1 MLLVDVDSIKCWP
14 RHYEKRLFCCWCCCL
29 FTQFHRPLHLYYE
42 ISSPMMSWLLISCER
57 LNDGWM
63 LVCAAP
69 RPNIFWITITRKKFL
84 IPLGKRISI
93 DLHVLFGAETTTFI
107 GINNETIVSFQFSI
121 FSFDLISISIRQKK
135 TKKSFDFFYFYF
147 DSL

>member
-63 LVCAAP
+63 LVCSAP
-69 RPNIFWITITRKKFL
+69 SQHILDHNYEKKFL
-84 IPLGKRISI
+84 IPLGKQISI

-107 GINNETIVSFQFSI
+107 EINNETIVSFQFSI

-135 TKKSFDFFYFYF
+135 TKKKFWF
-147 DSL
+147 LLLLLW